1 MDKITKW
8 KKEVDKLTKK
18 QIKQNEEV
26 GKFLKATGSALCYEQ
41 FGDFLTQTLT
51 KINQK

>member
-8 KKEVDKLTKK
+8 KKEVDKLKEK
-18 QIKQNEEV
+18 QIKQNEDV
-26 GKFLKATGSALCYEQ
+26 NKFLKATGALCYEQ
-41 FGDFLTQTLT
+41 LGDFLTQTLT